1 MQSSIIPLR
10 YTPRLGLWSSQSS
23 MVVRNVICFFSI
35 YQLYLHEQ
43 MAKSRLMKVCY
54 VAWGYTKAGFVC
66 SVDNQSCFWSGSLD
80 PLASIGLALQQ
91 VALQPFLL
99 SL

>member
-1 MQSSIIPLR
+1 
-10 YTPRLGLWSSQSS
+10 
-23 MVVRNVICFFSI
+23 
-35 YQLYLHEQ
+35 
-43 MAKSRLMKVCY
+43 MKVCY